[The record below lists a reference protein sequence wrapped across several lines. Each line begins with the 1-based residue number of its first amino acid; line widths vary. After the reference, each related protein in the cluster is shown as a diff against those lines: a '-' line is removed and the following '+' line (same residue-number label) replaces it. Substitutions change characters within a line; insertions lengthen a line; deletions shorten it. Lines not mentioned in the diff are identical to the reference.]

1 MLSEKLLQLVSVI
14 KPRKS
19 EDKFGQEFID
29 CVLGKCKPN
38 CRLCKA
44 DRERKEKA
52 MPMGKGTYGSKK
64 GRPAKK
70 KMAGNGLTAKKKTLP
85 SALQKKIMKAKKK
98 KK

>member
-1 MLSEKLLQLVSVI
+1 MLSEKLLQLANVT
-14 KPRKS
+14 KPRK
-19 EDKFGQEFID
+19 DKD
-29 CVLGKCKPN
+29 
-38 CRLCKA
+38 
-44 DRERKEKA
+44 

-70 KMAGNGLTAKKKTLP
+70 NGLTAKQKTLP